1 MNAHG
6 VQHKA
11 VKKKSWKKFHKMP
24 PVGAFNSSH
33 IPYYCDY
40 YFNLFNLS
48 LLIFLILI
56 FCGFLICFNLAK
68 YFNQFES
75 PMYKYASE

>member
-6 VQHKA
+6 VQHEP

-24 PVGAFNSSH
+24 PVGAFNRRH

-40 YFNLFNLS
+40 YFNFFNLY
-48 LLIFLILI
+48 LLILLILI
-56 FCGFLICFNLAK
+56 FRGFLICFNFAR

-75 PMYKYASE
+75 LMYKYTSE